1 MTLFCLQCSSSST
14 SQRQDIAMACERLL
28 KPVNCG
34 ALLLKHRVVMSA
46 MTRLRNDPIT
56 EAPREMNRIYYEQRT
71 SEGGLLI
78 SEGAAPCHEGRG
90 YIRAPG
96 VYTDAHIE
104 GWKLVNNAVHA
115 KGGYIFCQLMHAG
128 RVSHSSLLPNNML
141 PVAPSAVKMEGLIH
155 AAGGKLPYETP
166 HALELEEIPV
176 LVNSFATACKQA
188 VGAGFDGIEL
198 HGGNGYL
205 LQEFLAKK
213 TNLRTDQYGGS
224 VENRARFV
232 LEVVDACVEAIGAE
246 RVAIKLQQ
254 GVTFSDLVEP
264 EDDSLAQ
271 LAYLGPELEKR
282 NLAYVCL
289 SSLNYDPYYKFARL
303 DKPNFDTDVFRY
315 FRKYFKGTLMIN
327 GGLSP
332 EKANEYVEDGTA
344 DLVSFG
350 VLYLANANL
359 PELLASGQE
368 LNQGG
373 YNVQVW
379 YSKNPADDEK
389 GFIDWPLVKAAV
401 KKVEDLATSV
411 ADN

>member
-1 MTLFCLQCSSSST
+1 MVCEKLLTPT
-14 SQRQDIAMACERLL
+14 S
-28 KPVNCG
+28 CG
-34 ALLLKHRVVMSA
+34 ALQLQHRVVMSA

-56 EAPREMNRIYYEQRT
+56 EAPREMNRIYYEQRA
-71 SEGGLLI
+71 SEGGLII
-78 SEGAAPCHEGRG
+78 SEGTAPAAEGRG

-96 VYTDAHIE
+96 VFTDVHIE
-104 GWKLVNNAVHA
+104 GWKLVNNAIHA

-141 PVAPSAVKMEGLIH
+141 PVAPSPVKMEGMVH
-155 AAGGKLPYETP
+155 VAGGKAPYETP
-166 HALELEEIPV
+166 RALELEDLPGIV
-176 LVNSFATACKQA
+176 RMYATASKRA
-188 VGAGFDGIEL
+188 VEAGFDGIEL

-232 LEVVDACVEAIGAE
+232 LEVVDACVETIGAKK
-246 RVAIKLQQ
+246 VGIKLQQ

-264 EDDSLAQ
+264 EDDCLAQ
-271 LAYLGPELEKR
+271 LSYLGPELEKR
-282 NLAYVCL
+282 GLAYVCL
-289 SSLNYDPYYKFARL
+289 SSLNYDPYYKFAHL
-303 DKPNFDTDVFRY
+303 DKPNFDIDVFRY

-344 DLVSFG
+344 DLVAFG
-350 VLYLANANL
+350 VQFLANANL
-359 PELLASGQE
+359 PELLATGQE

-373 YNVQVW
+373 WNVQVW
-379 YSKNPADDEK
+379 YSKNVEDDEK
-389 GFIDWPLVKAAV
+389 GFIDWPLVKAIV
-401 KKVEDLATSV
+401 KKVEDLAASV
-411 ADN
+411 GEALKL

>member
-1 MTLFCLQCSSSST
+1 MGYDRLIEPVKCGKLQ
-14 SQRQDIAMACERLL
+14 
-28 KPVNCG
+28 
-34 ALLLKHRVVMSA
+34 LKHRVVMSP
-46 MTRLRNDPIT
+46 MTRLRNDAVT

-78 SEGAAPCHEGRG
+78 SEGCAPSHEGRG

-104 GWKLVNNAVHA
+104 GWKMVNESVHA
-115 KGGYIFCQLMHAG
+115 KGGYIFCQIMHAG
-128 RVSHSSLLPNNML
+128 RVSHSSLLPNNIL
-141 PVAPSAVKMEGLIH
+141 PAAPSAVKMEGLVH
-155 AAGGKLPYETP
+155 VVDGKAPYETP
-166 HALELEEIPV
+166 RALELEEIPEV
-176 LVNSFATACKQA
+176 VSMFATASKRA
-188 VGAGFDGIEL
+188 VEAGFDGIEL
-198 HGGNGYL
+198 HAGNGYL

-232 LEVVDACVEAIGAE
+232 LEVVDACVHAIGADK
-246 RVAIKLQQ
+246 VGIKLQQ

-264 EDDSLAQ
+264 EDDSFAQ

-282 NLAYVCL
+282 KLAYVCL
-289 SSLNYDPYYKFARL
+289 SSLNYDPYYKFIKL
-303 DKPNFDTDVFRY
+303 DKPNFEADVFRY

-327 GGLSP
+327 GGLTP
-332 EKANEYVEDGTA
+332 DQATEYAEDGTA

-359 PELLASGQE
+359 PELLATGQE

-373 YNVQVW
+373 WNMQIW
-379 YSKNPADDEK
+379 YGKDPKDDEK
-389 GFIDWPLVKAAV
+389 GYIDWPLVEPIATKVKEVASAV
-401 KKVEDLATSV
+401 SDALKV
-411 ADN
+411 